1 MSATTGADS
10 QHQVTTIELD
20 IDGMT
25 CAACAARIE
34 KKLSRLDGVH
44 ASVNYA
50 TERAAVK
57 ISQSGLVA
65 DDLIATIR
73 SIGYDASLPTT
84 TGDAA
89 DTGSGNGPADS
100 QHQAARAKW
109 RLQVAVALGVPVV
122 VLSMVPGWQFRGW
135 QWISLVVTLPIATW
149 CAWPFHRA
157 AWKNLRQAA
166 ATMDTLVS
174 LGVIAAVG
182 WSIAALL
189 TTPAGDLGMRMPMSL
204 VPDRGDG
211 HHIYF
216 EVAAVTVALLLL
228 GRWFE
233 ARAKHSSI
241 GALRALAALT
251 AGDVTVRETD
261 GRETTMPAS
270 QLQVGQHFVVRPGER
285 VATDGIIVDGMSSI
299 DASLV
304 TGESV
309 PVEVRHGDRVT
320 GATVNGSGRL
330 IVEATRVGEHTT
342 VAQIGRLIE
351 QAQTGKADVQRLAD
365 RVSGIF
371 VPTAITLAVITLG
384 WWTARTGSITDAIA
398 PAMSVLIIA
407 CPCALGLATPT
418 ALLVGTTRGAQ
429 LGVLIRGPQALER
442 SARLDTIVLDK
453 TGTITTGVMTVVDVH
468 ATDPAEALRLAAA
481 VEAGSEHPIGRAIV
495 QAARTRGITVPEAA
509 AISATAGTSIC
520 GTVDGREVI
529 VGRAAGPSSR
539 QVTTV
544 EVSVDETTVA
554 QIDLADQVRDTSA
567 AAVSRLVDLGVTP
580 MLVTGDN
587 EAVAAATASQ
597 VGISHDLVIAG
608 VMPEEKVAVVH
619 RLQAEGHRVAMVGDG
634 INDAAALATADLG
647 LAMGSGTDVAKEA
660 SDITLMGHS
669 LMAAADAI
677 RLARRTLRVIK
688 TNLVWAFG
696 YNVAAIPLAM
706 SWRLSPVVAGAA
718 MAASSVFVVSNSL
731 RLRRFQPTT

>member
-1 MSATTGADS
+1 
-10 QHQVTTIELD
+10 
-20 IDGMT
+20 
-25 CAACAARIE
+25 
-34 KKLSRLDGVH
+34 
-44 ASVNYA
+44 
-50 TERAAVK
+50 
-57 ISQSGLVA
+57 
-65 DDLIATIR
+65 
-73 SIGYDASLPTT
+73 LPTT
-84 TGDAA
+84 VGND
-89 DTGSGNGPADS
+89 DTGSGHGPFDS
-100 QHQAARAKW
+100 QIQAARTKQ
-109 RLQVAVALGVPVV
+109 RLQVASALGVPVV

-135 QWISLVVTLPIATW
+135 QWISLALTLPIATW

-157 AWKNLRQAA
+157 AWKNLRHAS

-174 LGVIAAVG
+174 LGVLAAVG

-189 TTPAGDLGMRMPMSL
+189 ITPAGDLGARMPMSL

-251 AGDVTVRETD
+251 AGDVTVCDSSGQETS
-261 GRETTMPAS
+261 MPAS

-285 VATDGIIVDGMSSI
+285 VATDGLVVEGISSI

-309 PVEVRHGDRVT
+309 PVEVRPGDRVS
-320 GATVNGSGRL
+320 GATVNGNGRL

-365 RVSGIF
+365 RVSGVF

-384 WWTARTGSITDAIA
+384 WWAARTGSIAEAFA
-398 PAMSVLIIA
+398 PAVSVLIIA

-468 ATDPAEALRLAAA
+468 AADPTEALRLASA

-495 QAARTRGITVPEAA
+495 ESARTRGIAAPEAA
-509 AISATAGTSIC
+509 AISATAGASIR
-520 GTVDGREVI
+520 GTVDGREVV
-529 VGRAAGPSSR
+529 VGRAAGPSSPE
-539 QVTTV
+539 VTTV
-544 EVSVDETTVA
+544 EVSVDGATVA
-554 QIDLADQVRDTSA
+554 HIDLADQVRNTSA
-567 AAVSRLVDLGVTP
+567 AAVSRLVALGVTP

-587 EAVAAATASQ
+587 EAVAAATAAQ
-597 VGISHDLVIAG
+597 VGISQDLVTAG
-608 VMPEEKVAVVH
+608 VMPEEKVAVVR
-619 RLQAEGHRVAMVGDG
+619 RLQSEGHRVAMVGDG

-731 RLRRFQPTT
+731 RLRRFQLTT